1 MKKAF
6 RILGLPLL
14 VMLAVACME
23 QSAYKYESVPGDPM
37 KARIYTLDN
46 GLKVYLTVNSEEPK
60 IQTYIAVKVGGKND
74 PAETTGLA
82 HYFEHLMFKGTDKFG
97 TQNYEQEKPMLDE
110 IERLFETYRKTTGEA
125 ERSALYHRIDSIS
138 YEASKLAIPNEY
150 DKLMAAI
157 GAEGS
162 NAYTGEDMTVYVE
175 NIPSNE
181 VDNWAKI
188 QADRFENAVI
198 RGFHTEL
205 EAVYEEKNMSLTQDG
220 WKEYECLMSAL
231 FPHHPYGTQTVLGSQ
246 EHLKN
251 PSITHIKNY
260 YKQWYVPNNMAIC
273 MSGDLNPDSVIAIL
287 DKYFGGL
294 QPNPELPV
302 LHFEPET
309 PITSPVVKE
318 VFGLEAENVLIG
330 WRFPA
335 AASPEAEVLQLM
347 GQVLY
352 NGKAGLID
360 LNVNQQQRLL
370 SAAAYPELMADYSF
384 LIMEASP
391 KEGQG
396 LEEARDIL
404 LGEVEKLKKGDFSE
418 DLLQAAVNNFK
429 RKLQLQLENNEDRAD
444 WFVQS
449 FINGTSWKD
458 EVKAISRLSK
468 IDKQQIVELANK
480 YLKNDN
486 YAIIYKRQGKDP
498 DEKKIGKPKITPIFS
513 NRDTSSSFLREIQNT
528 KVKPIEPVFVD
539 YRKDMEKGVAKANVP
554 VLYKHNNTNGLFNLT
569 YVFEFGKKEDK
580 ALGAAAQ
587 YVRYLGTDR
596 KSAEEIQ
603 REFYRLAC
611 SFWISAGIDR
621 VSVVLTGLEENRVK
635 AMELF
640 ESLLANA
647 QPNAEVLENMK
658 ADIRK
663 ERLDS
668 KSNQRINFSRLRQY
682 GFYGPHSIAVTVMS
696 DAELDELQPE
706 DLLGRLRKLNSY
718 EHRVVYYGPASL
730 KQVIADVN
738 TLHRTPEK
746 LTPVVK
752 NNSYRYVETPENR
765 VLLAPYDAPQICM
778 IAVSNRGE
786 KFDVNLE
793 PIVTLYNEYFDG
805 GMNSIVFQEMRETR
819 GLAYSAD
826 ASMNVPRKLED
837 PYTYSSFIA
846 TQNDKMGDALAAF
859 DEIINRMPVSES
871 AFQLAKESLLTRL
884 RTARTT
890 KVDVLWSYI
899 FSQDLGLTEDRK
911 KALYEEVQ
919 KLTLD
924 DVKAFQEKWV
934 KGRKYTYCI
943 LGNEKELDMET
954 LAKYGTITRL
964 TTEDIFGY

>member
-1 MKKAF
+1 MKKTF

-125 ERSALYHRIDSIS
+125 ERAALYHRIDSIS

-205 EAVYEEKNMSLTQDG
+205 EAVYEEKNMSLTQDS

-682 GFYGPHSIAVTVMS
+682 GFYGPHSTAVTVMS

-765 VLLAPYDAPQICM
+765 VLLAPYDAPQIYM

>member
-14 VMLAVACME
+14 VMLAAACME

-97 TQNYEQEKPMLDE
+97 TQNYEQEKPRLDE
-110 IERLFETYRKTTGEA
+110 IERLFKVYRKTTGEA
-125 ERSALYHRIDSIS
+125 ERAALYHRIDSIS

-220 WKEYECLMSAL
+220 EKEYECLMSAL

-251 PSITHIKNY
+251 PSITNIKNY

-287 DKYFGGL
+287 DRYFGGL
-294 QPNPELPV
+294 QPNPELPE

-318 VFGLEAENVLIG
+318 VLGLEAENVLIG
-330 WRFPA
+330 WRFPE

-370 SAAAYPELMADYSF
+370 SAAAYPVLLADYSVF
-384 LIMEASP
+384 IMEASP

-513 NRDTSSSFLREIQNT
+513 NRDTSSSFLREVQNT
-528 KVKPIEPVFVD
+528 EVKPIEPVFVD
-539 YRKDMEKGVAKANVP
+539 YRKDMEKGVAKANIP

-569 YVFEFGKKEDK
+569 YVFEFGRKEDK

-596 KSAEEIQ
+596 MSAEEIQ

-611 SFWISAGIDR
+611 SFWISTGIDR

-658 ADIRK
+658 ADVRK
-663 ERLDS
+663 
-668 KSNQRINFSRLRQY
+668 
-682 GFYGPHSIAVTVMS
+682 
-696 DAELDELQPE
+696 
-706 DLLGRLRKLNSY
+706 
-718 EHRVVYYGPASL
+718 
-730 KQVIADVN
+730 
-738 TLHRTPEK
+738 
-746 LTPVVK
+746 
-752 NNSYRYVETPENR
+752 
-765 VLLAPYDAPQICM
+765 
-778 IAVSNRGE
+778 
-786 KFDVNLE
+786 
-793 PIVTLYNEYFDG
+793 
-805 GMNSIVFQEMRETR
+805 
-819 GLAYSAD
+819 
-826 ASMNVPRKLED
+826 
-837 PYTYSSFIA
+837 
-846 TQNDKMGDALAAF
+846 
-859 DEIINRMPVSES
+859 
-871 AFQLAKESLLTRL
+871 
-884 RTARTT
+884 
-890 KVDVLWSYI
+890 
-899 FSQDLGLTEDRK
+899 
-911 KALYEEVQ
+911 
-919 KLTLD
+919 
-924 DVKAFQEKWV
+924 
-934 KGRKYTYCI
+934 
-943 LGNEKELDMET
+943 
-954 LAKYGTITRL
+954 
-964 TTEDIFGY
+964 

>member
-1 MKKAF
+1 MKKTF

-125 ERSALYHRIDSIS
+125 ERAALYHRIDSIS

-335 AASPEAEVLQLM
+335 AANPEAEVLQLM

-682 GFYGPHSIAVTVMS
+682 GFYGPHSTAVTVMS

-765 VLLAPYDAPQICM
+765 VLLAPYDAPQIYM

-899 FSQDLGLTEDRK
+899 FLQDLGLTEDRK